1 MVGCARETCQD
12 RPPCRGAGTLRSR
25 SVGRMRQIRCII
37 PDLPRVSALRVG
49 SPADASD
56 APLQGGPILARLP
69 PVPPHWSA
77 VRSRSSAF
85 QARDRSPRRPKLL
98 ARGSSR
104 AVGSWRAGGGP
115 RAAALGAAR
124 LARQSGTR
132 RGAPRSAAGPSRSSG
147 PAACHRLAASGGSPR
162 RRQGRRPRPPSGT
175 APQAGAAS
183 RPERI
188 AAASVLSVRYTVMK
202 EALDVIDL
210 DFPHVKK

>member
-1 MVGCARETCQD
+1 MRAGDLPGSAPLSRRGDPPLAIRRANAADPLHHPGPAAGVGAPRRLPSRRVR
-12 RPPCRGAGTLRSR
+12 RPAPRGADPGT
-25 SVGRMRQIRCII
+25 
-37 PDLPRVSALRVG
+37 P
-49 SPADASD
+49 PARPS
-56 APLQGGPILARLP
+56 
-69 PVPPHWSA
+69 HWSA

-85 QARDRSPRRPKLL
+85 QARDRSPRWPKRL

-147 PAACHRLAASGGSPR
+147 PAACHRPAASGGSPR

-202 EALDVIDL
+202 EALD
-210 DFPHVKK
+210 

>member
-1 MVGCARETCQD
+1 
-12 RPPCRGAGTLRSR
+12 
-25 SVGRMRQIRCII
+25 MRQIRCII

-104 AVGSWRAGGGP
+104 AVGSWRAGGGL
-115 RAAALGAAR
+115 RASALGAAR

-147 PAACHRLAASGGSPR
+147 PAACHRPAASGGSPR

-175 APQAGAAS
+175 APQAGAALPESATGVEGKDYAHDVTRSLIAPRRS
-183 RPERI
+183 RCDINYCSPLVKHG
-188 AAASVLSVRYTVMK
+188 ASSNV
-202 EALDVIDL
+202 A
-210 DFPHVKK
+210 